1 MSSFHLTKWYLD
13 CVSERG
19 DLVIGYSALLQL
31 GLLKFPLAGRLYRTD
46 GRTESTGS
54 LTRRWLQPQPE
65 SGSLTW
71 NCPKLDIQ
79 GIWKPLSAPV
89 RRVLLQDS
97 TGSVAWD
104 CVQPSADVAVKLGND
119 SVICGLGYAERM
131 EITVPP
137 WKLGIR
143 ALQWG
148 RFVSK
153 SDSVV
158 WIVWD
163 GERSLSLLLHNNVEI
178 PEAGIE
184 QDRIVL
190 GQDRQLIFDEPQ
202 VVRQGVINDT
212 ALSSIPLVRAVLPK
226 WLRSIDE
233 QKWLCRGRLNRADGI
248 STHGWVIHERVSFEP

>member
-31 GLLKFPLAGRLYRTD
+31 GLLKFPLAGRLYRID
-46 GRTESTGS
+46 GRTENAAS
-54 LTRRWLQPQPE
+54 LTRRWLQPQQD

-79 GIWKPLSAPV
+79 GVWKPLSAPV
-89 RRVLLQDS
+89 QRVLLEDA
-97 TGSVAWD
+97 TGSVVWD
-104 CVQPSADVAVKLGND
+104 CVQPSADVTVRLSGG
-119 SVICGLGYAERM
+119 SEIRGLGYAERM
-131 EITVPP
+131 EITVPL

-143 ALQWG
+143 TLQWG

-158 WIVWD
+158 WIVWH
-163 GERSLSLLLHNNVEI
+163 GQRPLSLLIHNGIEI
-178 PEAGIE
+178 PDGKVE
-184 QDRIVL
+184 QDRIIL
-190 GQDRQLIFDEPQ
+190 KQDRQLIMDEPQ
-202 VVRQGVINDT
+202 ILRQGVINDT

-226 WLRSIDE
+226 WLRKIDE
-233 QKWLCRGRLNRADGI
+233 QKWLCRGRLELADGI
-248 STHGWVIHERVSFEP
+248 STHGWVIHERVSFEH